1 MLDLLDG
8 KMNGIHI
15 SPANEDIVRLG
26 LSAAS
31 KEAGYEVILN
41 WIKAFEKMATAI
53 PLALDGGLRLP
64 KA

>member
-8 KMNGIHI
+8 EMNGIHI

-41 WIKAFEKMATAI
+41 WIKAFEK
-53 PLALDGGLRLP
+53 
-64 KA
+64 